1 MPVGGRLRVTVGLV
15 DVEAER
21 RGEAVPETL
30 TEDVFDAEAERVA
43 VREAVEDREGAGE
56 VVGAAEAEPRPSPP
70 PPLPVGVAEGVCVG
84 AGAPDRVPVPLTVG
98 EPRLVTV
105 GEPLDERVLV
115 LVTERD
121 GVEDTLGQR
130 EPTAVRLP
138 VEETRAVPVRR
149 ADAVALGD
157 AEGVL
162 DPDMLREPV
171 AQLVGLREDV
181 VEDVVVF
188 DGGAVRE
195 PVPHA
200 DAVRVADMVRVPL
213 GEPEG
218 DFDADMDPV
227 AVALRLPVPD
237 SRADSEKEGEP
248 VDVFDAVTVREPVG
262 VPEPVLLAL
271 AERLGEGV
279 PVDVREVDTEADA
292 VLVGATVRVEVVLPV
307 AVFEPAVDAVS
318 AGEEDAV
325 LEEDVVFV
333 AVMDAVVVF
342 VEV

>member
-1 MPVGGRLRVTVGLV
+1 
-15 DVEAER
+15 
-21 RGEAVPETL
+21 
-30 TEDVFDAEAERVA
+30 
-43 VREAVEDREGAGE
+43 
-56 VVGAAEAEPRPSPP
+56 
-70 PPLPVGVAEGVCVG
+70 
-84 AGAPDRVPVPLTVG
+84 VG

-121 GVEDTLGQR
+121 GVEDTLGQC

-342 VEV
+342 VEVVEAVHKLVGRELLDRVVVFVDVLLSVALLVGTTTSLRGAPPGPSILGRKRTQSTPGSAINRRNNRWRRDRPMGKSGGALLRDCATSS